1 MSDAFTEATSRRAV
15 LARLTGLTGGAF
27 ALPTVASVASSLL
40 ASCGGRDGDDALV
53 VYTSLDEVV
62 AREELALFA
71 GTTGSNCGVAA
82 RYDTEAMKTTGL
94 ANLLRAE
101 RDAPRADVFWS
112 SEQFQMSALASEGV
126 LARLADALLAN
137 WPKPWQDTNGRWIAL
152 NARARV
158 LCFDSRKVDALGAP
172 QLWSAFAAVE
182 YPAGIVIADPRFGS
196 TRGHFAAM
204 RQVYEHAEPGLF
216 ARMLAGLKRSHT
228 RLLPGGNAAVVDAV
242 LRGEAQ
248 FGFTDTDDVIT
259 AMQAGKPIGFTLPR
273 HFNEGIAGGGTL
285 LIPSTLGIIEGT
297 ARRACAEQC
306 LEFLSSPVAEVRSAQ
321 SSLHTL
327 PLGYG
332 VRYGPAWRENDPL
345 RFDLAAAVANA
356 DAAAAEVHDALAGHA

>member
-1 MSDAFTEATSRRAV
+1 M
-15 LARLTGLTGGAF
+15 
-27 ALPTVASVASSLL
+27 
-40 ASCGGRDGDDALV
+40 
-53 VYTSLDEVV
+53 YTSLDEVV

-126 LARLADALLAN
+126 LARLPDALLAN

-306 LEFLSSPVAEVRSAQ
+306 VQKSVRHNPRSTRCHSATAFATDPRGAKTIHCDSILLQQSPTPTRLPRKCTMHLRVTHEVAACSRRTVLHWTHHRCNDRVACACDVFL
-321 SSLHTL
+321 
-327 PLGYG
+327 
-332 VRYGPAWRENDPL
+332 
-345 RFDLAAAVANA
+345 
-356 DAAAAEVHDALAGHA
+356 